1 MYGKS
6 AQAVVLSGTAYDE
19 TARNALQSVVE
30 HTVTSPEMGRYF
42 DTERAL
48 GGWASYR
55 IPTQTFAIEALQR
68 LSAQMPTIDGT
79 PNAQLVDELKLWLLQ
94 SKRTQVWNTSRATT
108 DAAYALL
115 SQPASGNQGLT
126 WGAVSA
132 SYKVDAAKVQAAGNG
147 FHIERRFEVERDGKW
162 AKVDGEVHV
171 GERVRWVYDVTADR
185 DFDQV
190 SLQSTRPAGLE
201 PRDPL
206 SGVVWTNGVV
216 CYRMVHDADNEYFIE
231 HLPKGK
237 HTFTDECVAVRAGR
251 FDGGIARVQS
261 VFAPEFSAT
270 STPMKLIVR

>member
-1 MYGKS
+1 M
-6 AQAVVLSGTAYDE
+6 
-19 TARNALQSVVE
+19 
-30 HTVTSPEMGRYF
+30 
-42 DTERAL
+42 
-48 GGWASYR
+48 
-55 IPTQTFAIEALQR
+55 
-68 LSAQMPTIDGT
+68 
-79 PNAQLVDELKLWLLQ
+79 
-94 SKRTQVWNTSRATT
+94 
-108 DAAYALL
+108 
-115 SQPASGNQGLT
+115 
-126 WGAVSA
+126 
-132 SYKVDAAKVQAAGNG
+132 
-147 FHIERRFEVERDGKW
+147 ERDGKW
-162 AKVDGEVHV
+162 SKVDGEVLV